1 MNNHDEVCLISR
13 AIIGDLINVN
23 ETENGARFR
32 LERHNM
38 GQSTVIGNTYSRI
51 NKIESSMVP
60 IFRRLRS
67 CDFRTQLKNSSDCSL
82 QVAYNIHYV

>member
-1 MNNHDEVCLISR
+1 MNTHNEVRPICR
-13 AIIGDLINVN
+13 AIISDLINDN

-51 NKIESSMVP
+51 NKIESSMLP
-60 IFRRLRS
+60 ILRRLRS
-67 CDFRTQLKNSSDCSL
+67 WDFRTQLKNSGDCSL
-82 QVAYNIHYV
+82 KVAHNIHYV